1 MVSNLFSVCYF
12 NNYTFLPLPPYSPE
26 YNPIEKTWAQ
36 SKSAS
41 KNITKLQY
49 ILRDYFILFLF
60 QLTMLFTLVTQ
71 SLILILLPPP
81 PEIVNDFYIKFLLHF
96 LYVAPVFLR
105 D

>member
-60 QLTMLFTLVTQ
+60 QLTKLFTLVTQ

-81 PEIVNDFYIKFLLHF
+81 RNCQ
-96 LYVAPVFLR
+96 
-105 D
+105 

>member
-12 NNYTFLPLPPYSPE
+12 NDYTFLPLPPYSPE

-41 KNITKLQY
+41 KSITKLQY

-60 QLTMLFTLVTQ
+60 QLTMLFALVTQ

-81 PEIVNDFYIKFLLHF
+81 PEIVNDFYVKFSLHF
-96 LYVAPVFLR
+96 GYIASIFLR

>member
-36 SKSAS
+36 SKSVS
-41 KNITKLQY
+41 KSITKLQY

-60 QLTMLFTLVTQ
+60 QLTMLFALVTQ
-71 SLILILLPPP
+71 SLILILLPP
-81 PEIVNDFYIKFLLHF
+81 EIVNDFYVKFSLHF
-96 LYVAPVFLR
+96 LYIVPIFLR

>member
-49 ILRDYFILFLF
+49 ICTRLFYSLLVSIDQALYFSYTKSHINSI
-60 QLTMLFTLVTQ
+60 T
-71 SLILILLPPP
+71 PP
-81 PEIVNDFYIKFLLHF
+81 PEIVNDFYVKFLLHF
-96 LYVAPVFLR
+96 LYAAPVFLR

>member
-12 NNYTFLPLPPYSPE
+12 NDYTFLPLPPYSPE

-41 KNITKLQY
+41 KSITKLQY

-60 QLTMLFTLVTQ
+60 QLTMLFALVTQ

-81 PEIVNDFYIKFLLHF
+81 EIVNDFYVKFSLHF
-96 LYVAPVFLR
+96 LYIVPIFLR

>member
-12 NNYTFLPLPPYSPE
+12 NDYTFLPLPPYSPE

-41 KNITKLQY
+41 KSITKLQY

-60 QLTMLFTLVTQ
+60 QLTMLFALVTQ

-81 PEIVNDFYIKFLLHF
+81 KLSMIFMLSFHYIFF
-96 LYVAPVFLR
+96 T
-105 D
+105 

>member
-81 PEIVNDFYIKFLLHF
+81 PELSMIFILSFYYIFF
-96 LYVAPVFLR
+96 T
-105 D
+105 